1 MKVVIDTNVF
11 ISSFL
16 GDGNPRNVIDL
27 WKNGRLT
34 LCLSQEIVSE
44 YVEVLQRLGI
54 DEENELKKLLQLFAL
69 GYHSIFTGSTE
80 KLSIVIHDPDDDKF
94 FECAVSLNA
103 KYIITEDKAVLKISD
118 YCGIKV
124 VNPADFLE
132 NFT

>member
-16 GDGNPRNVIDL
+16 SDGNSRKVIDL
-27 WKNGRLT
+27 WKNGQLT

-44 YVEVLQRLGI
+44 YVEVLQRLGV

-80 KLSIVIHDPDDDKF
+80 KLSIVIDDPDDDKF
-94 FECAVSLNA
+94 FECAVSLHA
-103 KYIITEDKAVLKISD
+103 KYIISDDKAVLKISD

-124 VNPADFLE
+124 VNSTDFLE